1 MTLGYW
7 MLMLI
12 SVFFWILFLFFMG
25 ALRISRIP
33 KDTSKGLMDLAAVL
47 WISPSKHAE
56 CRLLKQLVTLKHG
69 AWTSHFRAVADGS
82 WCKFHGMDIDIAN
95 LRYPKIEFLA
105 GERR

>member
-12 SVFFWILFLFFMG
+12 SAFFLILFLFFMG

-56 CRLLKQLVTLKHG
+56 FRLLKQLVTLKHG
-69 AWTSHFRAVADGS
+69 A
-82 WCKFHGMDIDIAN
+82 
-95 LRYPKIEFLA
+95 
-105 GERR
+105 